1 MSFSHEQKLETI
13 KQFAAKPQCC
23 RRALLEGLLA
33 SSSVISDSNVI
44 LSFGSEEVAILAEE
58 LVMEAY
64 SKEALRV
71 SSPRGGR
78 RRLVSF
84 RSNAAIKYLHGIDST
99 GIAHFEKCADCSAA
113 FLSGVFLGAGRIIDP
128 TKRFDLEFSLS
139 GRTEMFRKYFVD
151 LGLNM
156 KLSRKSNEC
165 VLYLKKSDE
174 IEDFFALAGM
184 NHTAFELMNA
194 KIEREIRNNANRV
207 SNCETNNID
216 KAVKASVEQIAVI
229 KKLISTGLISYL
241 PDELEMTARLR
252 MENEHLSLAQLA
264 SIITPPI
271 SKPGLSH
278 RLKKINQL
286 AEELLN
292 NSKNK

>member
-1 MSFSHEQKLETI
+1 
-13 KQFAAKPQCC
+13 
-23 RRALLEGLLA
+23 
-33 SSSVISDSNVI
+33 
-44 LSFGSEEVAILAEE
+44 
-58 LVMEAY
+58 
-64 SKEALRV
+64 
-71 SSPRGGR
+71 
-78 RRLVSF
+78 
-84 RSNAAIKYLHGIDST
+84 
-99 GIAHFEKCADCSAA
+99 
-113 FLSGVFLGAGRIIDP
+113 
-128 TKRFDLEFSLS
+128 
-139 GRTEMFRKYFVD
+139 
-151 LGLNM
+151 
-156 KLSRKSNEC
+156 
-165 VLYLKKSDE
+165 
-174 IEDFFALAGM
+174 M